1 MADKAKKFDSTA
13 ELEKLVSSSSVL
25 ETLKP
30 QLDVVL
36 ESFEEIKVINNEKIK
51 VYNDTV
57 AVRNSA
63 LKALTDNEVE
73 VSEDYTKVNYAT
85 VQKLK

>member
-63 LKALTDNEVE
+63 LKALTDNNVE
-73 VSEDYTKVNYAT
+73 ISEDYTKVDYAT
-85 VQKLK
+85 IQKLK